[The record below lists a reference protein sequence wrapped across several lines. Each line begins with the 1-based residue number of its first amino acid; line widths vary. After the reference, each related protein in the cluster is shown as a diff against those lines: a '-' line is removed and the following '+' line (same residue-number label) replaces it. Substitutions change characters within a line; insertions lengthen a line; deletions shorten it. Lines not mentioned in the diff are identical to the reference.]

1 MPKRVMLLLG
11 ALALSGLVACK
22 SPTPETASPQP
33 EPTATSAAPVSP
45 AATTQDLSPTPEAT
59 GDAAGPTPVPTWQI
73 PEVRADD
80 WVRGGA
86 NAGLTLVEYS
96 DFQ

>member
-1 MPKRVMLLLG
+1 MLKRLMLLLG
-11 ALALSGLVACK
+11 VLTLALSGLLAYRSSTPK
-22 SPTPETASPQP
+22 TATPEPSPTNTTAAPAS
-33 EPTATSAAPVSP
+33 PTATKSAGDTTSP
-45 AATTQDLSPTPEAT
+45 APS
-59 GDAAGPTPVPTWQI
+59 PTWQI

>member
-1 MPKRVMLLLG
+1 MLKRLMLLVGVL
-11 ALALSGLVACK
+11 ALAGFLACK
-22 SPTPETASPQP
+22 SPTPEATPSQAG
-33 EPTATSAAPVSP
+33 PTATSAVPISP
-45 AATTQDLSPTPEAT
+45 SPTPK
-59 GDAAGPTPVPTWQI
+59 AAEDTTGPTPVPTWQI
-73 PEVRADD
+73 PEVQADD

>member
-1 MPKRVMLLLG
+1 MLKRLMLLLG
-11 ALALSGLVACK
+11 VLALALSGLLACR
-22 SPTPETASPQP
+22 SS
-33 EPTATSAAPVSP
+33 
-45 AATTQDLSPTPEAT
+45 TPEAT
-59 GDAAGPTPVPTWQI
+59 TPEPSPTNTATAPTSPVATKAAEDTTSPTPSPTWQI